1 MCPVKET
8 TVPEKTRADAG
19 RNRQR
24 ILAVARD
31 ALAESTGATMQ
42 SIAKAAGIGQGTLYR
57 HFPTREDLLLVVYRA
72 DFDELVAAAPALL
85 AAYPPVE
92 ALRRWLDRL
101 ASFGKLKHGLADVF
115 RTATKTA
122 LHGEQYGPV
131 LAAITLLLDAAK
143 AAGELRPDVDAQDL
157 LQLVGFL
164 WHTDVAA
171 DHLLD
176 VVMDGLRRRV

>member
-1 MCPVKET
+1 
-8 TVPEKTRADAG
+8 
-19 RNRQR
+19 
-24 ILAVARD
+24 
-31 ALAESTGATMQ
+31 
-42 SIAKAAGIGQGTLYR
+42 
-57 HFPTREDLLLVVYRA
+57 
-72 DFDELVAAAPALL
+72 
-85 AAYPPVE
+85 VE

-143 AAGELRPDVDAQDL
+143 QAGDLRPDVDAQDL

-164 WHTDVAA
+164 WHADVAA

-176 VVMDGLRRRV
+176 IVMDGLRRRV